1 MKDAANNVGLGEK
14 FIALNSN
21 IRKEES
27 LMNY

>member
-1 MKDAANNVGLGEK
+1 MKGAAKVGLGEK
-14 FIALNSN
+14 LIALNSN

>member
-1 MKDAANNVGLGEK
+1 MRDAAKVGLGEK